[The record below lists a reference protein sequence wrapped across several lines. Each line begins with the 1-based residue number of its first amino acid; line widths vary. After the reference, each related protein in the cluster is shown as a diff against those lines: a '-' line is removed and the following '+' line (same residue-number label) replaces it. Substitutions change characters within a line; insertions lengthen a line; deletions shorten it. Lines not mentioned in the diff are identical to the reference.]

1 MKKKLAQFV
10 EIIRQDPA
18 VAKVAGFS
26 GGGTYGWGL
35 VVLKRRPERLLSAEE
50 VANRL
55 RSRLEQVVGGAAHL
69 AADQDVR
76 VAGPTGNAGYQ
87 YTLLSEGT
95 AELSE
100 WAPKVA
106 DALKICRC

>member
-50 VANRL
+50 LANRL
-55 RSRLEQVVGGAAHL
+55 LLPAWLAMWLPNIVLGAWGVLWTLDACELRGQRPARPGRGAL
-69 AADQDVR
+69 AA
-76 VAGPTGNAGYQ
+76 A
-87 YTLLSEGT
+87 
-95 AELSE
+95 
-100 WAPKVA
+100 
-106 DALKICRC
+106 